1 MSLSSETVQTVSA
14 HGEESYSKRK
24 IFAWTLF
31 DFANT
36 SFSVMIVTFVYPL
49 YFKNIICEGN
59 PIGDALWGTNV
70 SISML
75 IGALIA
81 PVLGAASDYSGKRK
95 RFLLAFTLVSIL
107 CTTLMFFISPGMVLL
122 GAILFVLANVGFEGG
137 LVFYD
142 AYLPEIT
149 SKRSYGRVS
158 GYGFA
163 MGYLGALVTLAAS
176 FPLIIG
182 GFEPDN
188 LLNIRYSFLLAAG
201 FFFVFSIPLFVT
213 LRDKKPEH
221 TENISIFNAGFREVK
236 TTLSNIRQY
245 PNLVRFL
252 IAFFFYNDGI
262 LTIITFAS
270 IYAANTLD
278 FSFQELVI
286 FFITVQTTAIL
297 GSVIFGVITDK
308 IGAKRT
314 IVITLLIWIFVI
326 LLAYFTDTKDM
337 FYMVGLLAGISMGA
351 SQSASRSLM
360 ARLTPAEHAA
370 EFFGFYDGSF
380 GKASAI
386 VGPWIFGVI
395 STVAGSQR
403 IAILSLLFFFTAG
416 LWLILRVKSE
426 KDSSTDN
433 SSYT

>member
-1 MSLSSETVQTVSA
+1 MPLSSETAEPVPLQN
-14 HGEESYSKRK
+14 EEPYSKRN

-49 YFKNIICEGN
+49 YFKNIICAGHA
-59 PIGDALWGTNV
+59 IGDALWGTNV

-75 IGALIA
+75 IGAVVA
-81 PVLGAASDYSGKRK
+81 PVLGAASDYSGRRK
-95 RFLLAFTLVSIL
+95 RFLLAFTLISIL
-107 CTTLMFFISPGMVLL
+107 CTSLMFFTSADMILIGSVLF
-122 GAILFVLANVGFEGG
+122 ILANVGFEGG

-182 GFEPDN
+182 GFEPEN

-201 FFFVFSIPLFVT
+201 FFFFFSIPLFLA
-213 LRDKKPEH
+213 LRDKKPARAEH
-221 TENISIFNAGFREVK
+221 ISFLKAGFREVRA
-236 TTLSNIRQY
+236 TLSNIRNY

-252 IAFFFYNDGI
+252 TAFFFYNDGI
-262 LTIITFAS
+262 LTIIAFAS
-270 IYAANTLD
+270 IYAANTLN

-326 LLAYFTDTKDM
+326 LLAYFTDTKEM
-337 FYMVGLLAGISMGA
+337 FYIVGLFAGISMGA

-360 ARLTPAEHAA
+360 ARLTPAEHSA

-386 VGPWIFGVI
+386 VGPWIFGLI
-395 STVAGSQR
+395 STLAGSQR
-403 IAILSLLFFFTAG
+403 IAILSLLLFFTVG
-416 LWLILRVKSE
+416 LWLILKVRTE
-426 KDSSTDN
+426 K
-433 SSYT
+433 